1 MENIN
6 LKSLEA
12 FRAIMHTGS
21 ATAAAR
27 QLGLTQPAI
36 SRLLASLEHLVGFQL
51 FYREHSRLIATDEA
65 KHLTSE
71 IDLLLNNADRFLALA
86 RNLHKTE
93 SGSITI
99 VAPQSFSS
107 GPLADAVA
115 SFIQLYPKI
124 SVSIE
129 SHSPQTAR
137 DLVAQ
142 RSIDCGFIQLPENH
156 PGLIVKPILTGQLVC
171 ALPAE
176 HPLSHRSQLNLT
188 DLIHEPLIMLGQGRP
203 SRQKLEQLF
212 HQHGV
217 VPKIK
222 LETHSVATAC
232 AYVQRQL
239 GIAILNQVLAQQYIN
254 NQLKLVPLA
263 PAIHHHY
270 GFIYSAHAP
279 MPKLVAAFCQHCTVF
294 FQPKDDALTEPL
306 NP

>member
-1 MENIN
+1 MSSSGMRMENIN

-12 FRAIMHTGS
+12 FRAIIQTGS

-27 QLGLTQPAI
+27 QLGLTQPGI
-36 SRLLASLEHLVGFQL
+36 SRLLASLEQLVGFQL

-93 SGSITI
+93 TGSLTI

-156 PGLIVKPILTGQLVC
+156 PGLVVKPMLDSDLVC
-171 ALPAE
+171 AVPAA
-176 HPLSHRSQLNLT
+176 HPLCDRTSLSLT
-188 DLIHEPLIMLGQGRP
+188 DLSHEPLIMLGQGRP
-203 SRQKLEQLF
+203 SRQRLEALF
-212 HQHGV
+212 QQHGV
-217 VPKIK
+217 LPKIR

-239 GIAILNQVLAQQYIN
+239 GIAIINRVLAQQYLN
-254 NQLKLVPLA
+254 DQLTLVPLA

-279 MPKLVAAFCQHCTVF
+279 MPKLVAAFCQHCSQF
-294 FQPKDDALTEPL
+294 FSSQRMD
-306 NP
+306 